1 MRGVVWRVG
10 LWLLGMGLGVALALD
25 LIGVLFG

>member
-1 MRGVVWRVG
+1 MRGVVWRAG